1 MRESGSGSE
10 LSEMMINVAVNQH
23 APIPGCEFAERR
35 MFRPI
40 GLLSVGNEVLQR
52 IFELRDFAIP
62 FAGRS
67 RMEVDFYCEAARLVI
82 ELDGAQH
89 LADAD
94 AYRRDR
100 ERDALLQEQGYFVL
114 RFLAEDLAVNLD
126 KVLDAVLRVLENRLS
141 QRRTR

>member
-1 MRESGSGSE
+1 MS
-10 LSEMMINVAVNQH
+10 L
-23 APIPGCEFAERR
+23 
-35 MFRPI
+35 
-40 GLLSVGNEVLQR
+40 GLLTRMAFFYRRLNSLPATAHRFLLNH
-52 IFELRDFAIP
+52 ELPIP

-100 ERDALLQEQGYFVL
+100 EKDALLQEQGYFVL
-114 RFLAEDLAVNLD
+114 RFLAEDLARNLGTI
-126 KVLDAVLRVLENRLS
+126 LDAVLRVLANRLS
-141 QRRTR
+141 ERCRH